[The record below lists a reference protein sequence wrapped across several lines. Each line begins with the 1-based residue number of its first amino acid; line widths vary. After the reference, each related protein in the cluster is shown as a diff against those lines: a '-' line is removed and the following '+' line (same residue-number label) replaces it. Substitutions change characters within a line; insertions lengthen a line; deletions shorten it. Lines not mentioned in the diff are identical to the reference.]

1 MNSSP
6 PVTPPHTAAASL
18 TGYLFQARYALLRG
32 LEEGRHHPSHALSI
46 ERFDDVAF
54 EDDGR
59 PLELIQTK
67 HHATRGDVS
76 DTSVDLW
83 KTLNIWIPRT
93 VADPT
98 DADGT
103 RFVFLT
109 TSVAAEGSAL
119 SFLRHTNDGR
129 DESRSAELLVSA
141 AMTSQNQTTAAARK
155 AFLDLTVAARRLL
168 VHNIWVFDKAPTII
182 DVRDEIESV
191 LHYSAPPEEVAN
203 FTDQLEGWWFNR
215 VVVALTD
222 SHAAIIP
229 LASIHNKVSEL
240 RERFKIGGL
249 PLDDAIE
256 TMPSVTKLP
265 NDNRTVIRQMRLIT
279 VSDDEVRATVHD
291 YYRAYEQRSRW
302 ARENILLDGEADR
315 YDRNL
320 RDAWHRRFLACTAD
334 LAEDSDTPT
343 KAAHG
348 RAVFRW
354 AREYQKPF
362 RNRDEIWLSSGS
374 LQMLADD
381 VRVGWHPNFEA
392 LLASR
397 KDKA

>member
-1 MNSSP
+1 M
-6 PVTPPHTAAASL
+6 
-18 TGYLFQARYALLRG
+18 TGYLYQARYALLRG

-54 EDDGR
+54 EEHGR

-67 HHATRGDVS
+67 HHVSRGDVS

-98 DADGT
+98 DADST

-129 DESRSAELLVSA
+129 DASRAADLLVSA
-141 AMTSQNQTTAAARK
+141 ATTSQNQTTAAARK
-155 AFLDLTVAARRLL
+155 AFLALTLATRRLL
-168 VHNIWVFDKAPTII
+168 VHNIWVFDNAPTII

-191 LHYSAPPEEVAN
+191 LHYSAPPEQVAN
-203 FTDQLEGWWFNR
+203 LTDQLEGWWFNR
-215 VVVALTD
+215 VTVALTD
-222 SHAAIIP
+222 SHTAIIP
-229 LASIHNKVSEL
+229 LASILNKVSEL
-240 RERFKIGGL
+240 RERFKVGAL
-249 PLDDAIE
+249 ALDDEIE
-256 TMPSVTKLP
+256 TMPPVTELP
-265 NDNRTVIRQMRLIT
+265 NDNRTVIRQMRFIA

-291 YYRAYEQRSRW
+291 YYRAYDQRSRW
-302 ARENILLDGEADR
+302 ARENLLLDGEADR

-320 RDAWHRRFLACTAD
+320 CDVWHRRFLACTAD
-334 LAEDSDTPT
+334 LADDADART
-343 KAAHG
+343 KEAHG

-381 VRVGWHPNFEA
+381 VRVGWHPKFEA
-392 LLASR
+392 LLSSR